1 MSRTLWILQSLLACV
16 FLFSGLIKLVTPID
30 VMQQQL
36 PLPEALI
43 RFIGVAE
50 TLGAIGLILP

>member
-1 MSRTLWILQSLLACV
+1 MK
-16 FLFSGLIKLVTPID
+16 LI
-30 VMQQQL
+30 L
-36 PLPEALI
+36 PLEMLSGPIAQPGLFL